1 MYFSK
6 LLKVFLSLLL
16 LALAGDQ
23 EHQLDEE
30 QDAELLNIITMMQ
43 TMFRCL
49 DAAINN
55 AYMVRSLLFTFF
67 IVTKIVFTIFL
78 VFIATKILFSFFWLQ
93 KKSFFIL
100 ILVVMQQLP

>member
-43 TMFRCL
+43 TRFRCL

-55 AYMVRSLLFTFF
+55 AYMVRSLLFTFLLSQ
-67 IVTKIVFTIFL
+67 K
-78 VFIATKILFSFFWLQ
+78 LFSQFFWFLSPQ
-93 KKSFFIL
+93 KSYSHFFGCRTSRFL
-100 ILVVMQQLP
+100 F

>member
-6 LLKVFLSLLL
+6 LLKVFLSLLV

-30 QDAELLNIITMMQ
+30 QDAELVNIITMMK
-43 TMFRCL
+43 TGLRCL

-55 AYMVRSLLFTFF
+55 AYMLRSLLFTFLLSQKSCSRF
-67 IVTKIVFTIFL
+67 FF
-78 VFIATKILFSFFWLQ
+78 VFIAT
-93 KKSFFIL
+93 
-100 ILVVMQQLP
+100 